1 MATDPSGITADDQVA
16 RIFEWRRGFNTI
28 HLIDLGLKLG
38 LFQALAESPGLT
50 SDVLADKLS
59 LKARHVRVWCWTAHS
74 AALLDADDQGAFR
87 LAPHIDA
94 ILAKP
99 THPRFRG
106 GYVQLG
112 VDVAA
117 EDFRRSVDAFRT
129 GENRPFQGRGDDFAR
144 AIAGATWGLQIATAK
159 KILPGLPDLAARLE
173 AGGTILEVGCGTGN
187 FLVQALKAFPRARVI
202 GADLDRESLAIAR
215 QRLADAGIQDR
226 ATLIEGPL
234 EGRVPD
240 GSLDACVMIEVLHE
254 IAATIR
260 PAVVAETAKTLK
272 AGGWYVIVDETYPST
287 LAQSREAAYLFPVQ
301 TGFEELTWGNDIPD
315 RAEQERLLREAGLR
329 EPFDRMLIGEGF
341 TVLCARRP

>member
-1 MATDPSGITADDQVA
+1 MAPEPSTLTADEQVA

-28 HLIDLGLKLG
+28 HLIDVGLRLG
-38 LFQALAESPGLT
+38 LFKALSESPGLT
-50 SDVLADKLS
+50 AAALAEKLA

-87 LAPHIDA
+87 LAPHFDA

-99 THPRFRG
+99 THPRYLG

-117 EDFRRSVDAFRT
+117 EDFRRSVEAFRT
-129 GENRPFQGRGDDFAR
+129 GENRPFQGRGDDFAH

-173 AGGTILEVGCGTGN
+173 AGGTVLEVGCGTGN
-187 FLVQALKAFPRARVI
+187 FLVQCLKAFPAARVI
-202 GADLDRESLAIAR
+202 GADLDVDSLAIAR
-215 QRLADAGIQDR
+215 KRLVDAGVQDR

-234 EGRVPD
+234 NGRVPD
-240 GSLDACVMIEVLHE
+240 GTVDACVMIEVLHE

-260 PAVVAETAKTLK
+260 PAVVADTAKTLK
-272 AGGWYVIVDETYPST
+272 SGGWFVIVDETYPST
-287 LAQSREAAYLFPVQ
+287 LAQSREAAYRFPVQ
-301 TGFEELTWGNDIPD
+301 TAFEELTWGNDIPD
-315 RAEQERLLREAGLR
+315 REEQERLLIGAGLT
-329 EPFDRMLIGEGF
+329 PPYDRALIGEGF
-341 TVLCARRP
+341 TVLTARRQ